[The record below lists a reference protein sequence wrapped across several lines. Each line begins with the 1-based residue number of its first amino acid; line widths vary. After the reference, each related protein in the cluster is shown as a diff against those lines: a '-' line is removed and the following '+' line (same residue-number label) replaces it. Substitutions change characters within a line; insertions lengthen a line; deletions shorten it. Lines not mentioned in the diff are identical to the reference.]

1 MSVAH
6 DPRVLE
12 FKTQTELLGRLQLLT
27 NFGSNLVTVGG
38 EKGAGK
44 TWLVHY
50 YLEAWAQDKNQALL
64 MCYPNQDDSQ
74 RRSTILNQLIS
85 EPSYSP
91 TDSLVESFTRN
102 MQGEHC
108 DIVIAIDDAHLLS
121 ESFVSELWMLVI
133 EAQANPSW
141 TINVLLFAQ
150 ANALDTLLTRLG
162 YGQDQKPIDLEIES
176 FTQDEADLFFE
187 QLVIR
192 FVDDDMEKRVRNA
205 YRNVELRPGEI
216 MALGEQKVEKRIII
230 RSIVGS
236 PINIALLSLTLL
248 VLIGGG
254 YWWLMLQPSAEEQ
267 AQQVSESMEQT
278 VIPTLADQAQQKVE
292 EAVESE
298 LEDPMLDQGSV
309 EMDDIALPPEVVEV
323 NSHVGNQEEE
333 HQRVIISSD
342 VVDALMES
350 PSQSDSQDETMLRD
364 QTIETGPQTSEQT
377 VTPDQPNISFSFT
390 KEELNSFSPRSY
402 TLQLAAVR
410 SLQEVQAFLDKHS
423 LSNQVFIYP
432 TNRNNNEWY
441 IITYQNYPTIQV
453 ARDAVRSLPADVQ
466 NLDPWAKSLGQ
477 VQREIRNTLNR

>member
-121 ESFVSELWMLVI
+121 ESFVTELWMLVI

-150 ANALDTLLTRLG
+150 ANALDALLTRLG

-292 EAVESE
+292 EAAESE
-298 LEDPMLDQGSV
+298 LEDSMLDQGSV
-309 EMDDIALPPEVVEV
+309 ETDDIALPPEVAEV

-364 QTIETGPQTSEQT
+364 QTIGTGPQTSEQT

-390 KEELNSFSPRSY
+390 KEQLNSFSPRSY

-410 SLQEVQAFLDKHS
+410 SLQEVQVFLDKHS

>member
-150 ANALDTLLTRLG
+150 ANALDALLTRLG

-292 EAVESE
+292 EALESE
-298 LEDPMLDQGSV
+298 LEDPMSDQGGV
-309 EMDDIALPPEVVEV
+309 ETDDIALPPEVAEV

-410 SLQEVQAFLDKHS
+410 SLQEVQVFLDKHS

-453 ARDAVRSLPADVQ
+453 ARDAVRSLSADVQ

>member
-150 ANALDTLLTRLG
+150 ANALDALLTRLG

-298 LEDPMLDQGSV
+298 LEDPMLDQGGV
-309 EMDDIALPPEVVEV
+309 EMDDIALPPEVAEV
-323 NSHVGNQEEE
+323 DSHVGNQEEK

-364 QTIETGPQTSEQT
+364 QTIETVPQTSEQA
-377 VTPDQPNISFSFT
+377 VAPDQPSISFSFT

-410 SLQEVQAFLDKHS
+410 SLREVQVFLDKHS

-453 ARDAVRSLPADVQ
+453 ARDAVRSLPTDVQ

>member
-141 TINVLLFAQ
+141 TINVLLFAE
-150 ANALDTLLTRLG
+150 ANALDALLTRLG

-298 LEDPMLDQGSV
+298 LEDPMLDQGGV
-309 EMDDIALPPEVVEV
+309 EMDDIALPPEVAEV

-364 QTIETGPQTSEQT
+364 QTIETVPQNSEQA

-410 SLQEVQAFLDKHS
+410 SLQEVQVFLDKHS

-453 ARDAVRSLPADVQ
+453 ARDAVSSLPADVQ

>member
-27 NFGSNLVTVGG
+27 NFGSNLVTIGG

-150 ANALDTLLTRLG
+150 ANALDALLTRLG

-278 VIPTLADQAQQKVE
+278 VIPTLADQTQQKVE

-298 LEDPMLDQGSV
+298 LEDPMLDQGGV
-309 EMDDIALPPEVVEV
+309 ETDDIALPPEVAEV

-364 QTIETGPQTSEQT
+364 QTIGTGPQTSEQT

-410 SLQEVQAFLDKHS
+410 SLQEVQVFLDKHS

>member
-150 ANALDTLLTRLG
+150 ANALDALLTRLG

-298 LEDPMLDQGSV
+298 LEDPMLDQGGV
-309 EMDDIALPPEVVEV
+309 EMDDIALPPEVAEV

-364 QTIETGPQTSEQT
+364 QTIETVPQTSEQT
-377 VTPDQPNISFSFT
+377 VAPDQPSISFSFT

-410 SLQEVQAFLDKHS
+410 SLREVQVFLDKHS

>member
-141 TINVLLFAQ
+141 TINVLLFAE
-150 ANALDTLLTRLG
+150 ANALDALLTRLG

-298 LEDPMLDQGSV
+298 LEDPMLDQGGV
-309 EMDDIALPPEVVEV
+309 EMDDIALPPEVSYV

-364 QTIETGPQTSEQT
+364 QTIETVPQNSEQA

-410 SLQEVQAFLDKHS
+410 SLQEVQVFLDKHS

-453 ARDAVRSLPADVQ
+453 ARDAVSSLPADVQ

>member
-27 NFGSNLVTVGG
+27 NFGSNLVTIGG

-150 ANALDTLLTRLG
+150 ANALDALLTRLG

-309 EMDDIALPPEVVEV
+309 ETDDIALPPEVAEV

-364 QTIETGPQTSEQT
+364 QTIGTGPQTSEQT

-410 SLQEVQAFLDKHS
+410 SLQEVQVFLDKHS

>member
-150 ANALDTLLTRLG
+150 ANALDALLTRLG

-254 YWWLMLQPSAEEQ
+254 YWWFMLQPSAEEQ

-298 LEDPMLDQGSV
+298 LEDPMLDQGGV
-309 EMDDIALPPEVVEV
+309 EMDDIALPPEVAEV
-323 NSHVGNQEEE
+323 DSHVGNQEEE

-364 QTIETGPQTSEQT
+364 QTIETVPQTSEQA
-377 VTPDQPNISFSFT
+377 VAPDQPSISFSFT

-410 SLQEVQAFLDKHS
+410 SLREVQVFLDKHS

>member
-150 ANALDTLLTRLG
+150 ANALDALLTRLG

-292 EAVESE
+292 EAVEPK
-298 LEDPMLDQGSV
+298 LEDPMLDQGGV
-309 EMDDIALPPEVVEV
+309 EMDDIALPPEVAEV

-364 QTIETGPQTSEQT
+364 QTIETVPQTSEQA
-377 VTPDQPNISFSFT
+377 VAPDQPSISFSFT

-410 SLQEVQAFLDKHS
+410 SLREVQVFLDKHS

>member
-121 ESFVSELWMLVI
+121 ESFVTELWMLVI

-150 ANALDTLLTRLG
+150 ANALDALLTRLG

-309 EMDDIALPPEVVEV
+309 EMDDIALPPEVAEV

-364 QTIETGPQTSEQT
+364 QKIETGPQTSEQT

-410 SLQEVQAFLDKHS
+410 SLQEVQVFLDKHS

>member
-1 MSVAH
+1 
-6 DPRVLE
+6 LE

>member
-121 ESFVSELWMLVI
+121 ESFVTELWMLVI

-150 ANALDTLLTRLG
+150 ANALDALLTRLG

-292 EAVESE
+292 EAAESE
-298 LEDPMLDQGSV
+298 LEDSMLDQGSV
-309 EMDDIALPPEVVEV
+309 ETDDIALPPEVAEV

-364 QTIETGPQTSEQT
+364 QTIGTGPQTSEQT

-410 SLQEVQAFLDKHS
+410 SLQEVQVFLDKHS

>member
-150 ANALDTLLTRLG
+150 ANALDALLTRLG

-298 LEDPMLDQGSV
+298 LEDPMLDQGGV
-309 EMDDIALPPEVVEV
+309 ETDDIALPPEVAEV

-410 SLQEVQAFLDKHS
+410 SLQEVQVFLDKHS

-453 ARDAVRSLPADVQ
+453 ARDAVRSLSADVQ

>member
-121 ESFVSELWMLVI
+121 ESFVTELWMLVI

-150 ANALDTLLTRLG
+150 ANALDALLTRLG

-298 LEDPMLDQGSV
+298 LEDSMLDQGSV
-309 EMDDIALPPEVVEV
+309 ETDDIALPPEVAEV

-364 QTIETGPQTSEQT
+364 QTIGTGPQTSEQT

-410 SLQEVQAFLDKHS
+410 SLQEVQVFLDKHS